1 MHGHCVG
8 ISDIQ
13 GEYLTSQKLP
23 FFCPSCVSS
32 SGIGHLPGFPPAPV
46 FSFQWGELESADFS
60 EHLNNHRRR
69 KRGCWGCSSTPNLK
83 LYCAIVIT

>member
-1 MHGHCVG
+1 MMVMQLMIQCDNCSGWFHGHCVG

-32 SGIGHLPGFPPAPV
+32 SGIGHLPGFLPAPV

-60 EHLNNHRRR
+60 EHL
-69 KRGCWGCSSTPNLK
+69 L
-83 LYCAIVIT
+83 